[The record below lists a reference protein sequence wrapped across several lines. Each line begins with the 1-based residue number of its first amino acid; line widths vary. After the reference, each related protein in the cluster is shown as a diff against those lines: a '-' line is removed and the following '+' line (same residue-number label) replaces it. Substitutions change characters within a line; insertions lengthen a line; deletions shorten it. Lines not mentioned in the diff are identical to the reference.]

1 MDLFVSLLVLLLI
14 LIAIVGGIGFGI
26 YKLIQRGRRN
36 GGDTFEIED
45 TGVGTPRRFYFYSIS
60 FIATLV
66 TAIGVTITL
75 MSLLD
80 TLFGG
85 DVLLDSPTELAT
97 GLAMTIVGIPLWALH
112 WRWIQNAVAS
122 NDQERRSI
130 LRHLHLHVTSGV
142 ALALIGISGYLCI
155 EFILGAADEFDAF
168 AWAALPIWGVVW
180 YYHRLVA
187 ASDEPFET
195 PETRAIRRLYLYLA
209 SAVAVSALA
218 SGAGWLLFI
227 ILREG
232 YSAAFAVSVVTGE
245 GSGLWRDSTAQ
256 AIAVSVTGGLSWASH
271 WLRFSRNDR
280 QSVLRWIYL
289 YVASVGFGAIAAFT
303 ALGII
308 VATVIRWPFG
318 VTDVSDHFED
328 LPAAVAAAAAAV
340 AVWAYHRH
348 RMNAEASEGD
358 PTPIARIYDCLLT
371 AIGLVTLASASVT
384 IFTLLITELFLIG
397 SDVIATGEF
406 LEGDLWDNVS
416 VALTL
421 LLIGAPVWWI
431 HWERLQFAATT
442 DPETERPA
450 LPRKLYVMG
459 VLCIGVLALV
469 GGASFTLF
477 VFLRDLLDVALSLET
492 LRELSV
498 GLAILLTVALF
509 VPYHWNIYRE
519 DRRYEPDDAVEPLSI
534 IRKRV
539 TLLTAPG
546 GEDAAR
552 RIEDALGYRITVAA
566 WRDSDAVVAALDEA
580 QLSTLPE
587 RIAQSPGANVVL
599 VPEAG
604 GLRIISH
611 G

>member
-1 MDLFVSLLVLLLI
+1 MEFLFAILGWLI
-14 LIAIVGGIGFGI
+14 SAAIIGGIGFGI

-66 TAIGVTITL
+66 AAIGVMITL

-112 WRWIQNAVAS
+112 WRWVQNAVAS

-130 LRHLHLHVTSGV
+130 LRHLHLHVISGV
-142 ALALIGISGYLCI
+142 ALAFIGISGYLCI
-155 EFILGAADEFDAF
+155 EFILGAAEEFDAF
-168 AWAALPIWGVVW
+168 SWAALPIWGVVW
-180 YYHRLVA
+180 YYHRLIA

-218 SGAGWLLFI
+218 SGAGWLLYI

-271 WLRFSRNDR
+271 WLRLSRDDR
-280 QSVLRWIYL
+280 DSVLRWIYL
-289 YVASVGFGAIAAFT
+289 YLASVGFGAIAAFT

-328 LPAAVAAAAAAV
+328 LPAAVAAVAAAV

-371 AIGLVTLASASVT
+371 AIGLVTLASASITV
-384 IFTLLITELFLIG
+384 FTLIITELSLIG
-397 SDVIATGEF
+397 SVVIGDMP
-406 LEGDLWDNVS
+406 EGDLWDNVS

-431 HWERLQFAATT
+431 HWTRLQSAATA

-519 DRRYEPDDAVEPLSI
+519 DRRYEPDDAPEPTPI

-546 GEDAAR
+546 GESVAGG
-552 RIEDALGYRITVAA
+552 IEAALGYGVTVAA

-580 QLSTLPE
+580 QLSALPE

-599 VPEAG
+599 VPEAD

>member
-1 MDLFVSLLVLLLI
+1 MEFLFAILGWLI
-14 LIAIVGGIGFGI
+14 SAAIIGGIGFGI

-36 GGDTFEIED
+36 GDDTLETED

-66 TAIGVTITL
+66 TAIGVMITL

-112 WRWIQNAVAS
+112 WRWVQNAVAS

-130 LRHLHLHVTSGV
+130 LRHLHLHVISGV
-142 ALALIGISGYLCI
+142 ALAFIGISGYLCI
-155 EFILGAADEFDAF
+155 EFILGAAEEFDAF
-168 AWAALPIWGVVW
+168 SWAALPIWGVVW
-180 YYHRLVA
+180 YYHRLIA

-218 SGAGWLLFI
+218 SGAGWLLYI

-271 WLRFSRNDR
+271 WLRLSRDDR
-280 QSVLRWIYL
+280 DSVLRWIYL

-328 LPAAVAAAAAAV
+328 LPAALAALSASV

-371 AIGLVTLASASVT
+371 AIGLVTLASASITV
-384 IFTLLITELFLIG
+384 FTLIITELSLIG
-397 SDVIATGEF
+397 SVVIGDMP
-406 LEGDLWDNVS
+406 EGDLWDNVS

-431 HWERLQFAATT
+431 HWTRLQSAATA

-519 DRRYEPDDAVEPLSI
+519 DRRYEPDDAVEPPPT

-546 GEDAAR
+546 GESVAGG
-552 RIEDALGYRITVAA
+552 IEAALGYGVTVAA

-580 QLSTLPE
+580 QLSALPE

>member
-1 MDLFVSLLVLLLI
+1 MEFLFAILGWLI
-14 LIAIVGGIGFGI
+14 SAAIIGGIGFGI

-36 GGDTFEIED
+36 GDDTFEIED

-66 TAIGVTITL
+66 AAIGVMITL

-85 DVLLDSPTELAT
+85 DLLLDSPAELAT

-112 WRWIQNAVAS
+112 WRWVQNAVAS

-130 LRHLHLHVTSGV
+130 LRHLHLHVISGV
-142 ALALIGISGYLCI
+142 ALAFIGISGYLCI
-155 EFILGAADEFDAF
+155 EFILGAAEEFDAF
-168 AWAALPIWGVVW
+168 SWAALPIWGVVW
-180 YYHRLVA
+180 YYHRLIA

-218 SGAGWLLFI
+218 SGAGWLLYI

-271 WLRFSRNDR
+271 WLRLSRDDR
-280 QSVLRWIYL
+280 DSVLRWIYL

-328 LPAAVAAAAAAV
+328 LPAALAALSASV

-358 PTPIARIYDCLLT
+358 PTPITRIYDCLLT
-371 AIGLVTLASASVT
+371 AIGLVTLASASITV
-384 IFTLLITELFLIG
+384 FTLIITELSLIG
-397 SDVIATGEF
+397 SVVIGDMP
-406 LEGDLWDNVS
+406 EGDLWDNVS

-431 HWERLQFAATT
+431 HWTRLQSAATA

-519 DRRYEPDDAVEPLSI
+519 DRRYEPDDAPEPAPI

-546 GEDAAR
+546 GESVAGG
-552 RIEDALGYRITVAA
+552 IEAALGYGVTVAA

-580 QLSTLPE
+580 QLSALPE
-587 RIAQSPGANVVL
+587 RIAQSPGANVIL
-599 VPEAG
+599 VPEAD

>member
-1 MDLFVSLLVLLLI
+1 MEFLFAILGWLI
-14 LIAIVGGIGFGI
+14 SAAIIGGIGFGI

-66 TAIGVTITL
+66 AAIGVMITL

-112 WRWIQNAVAS
+112 WRWVQNAVAS

-130 LRHLHLHVTSGV
+130 LRHLHLHVISGV
-142 ALALIGISGYLCI
+142 ALAFIGISGYLCI
-155 EFILGAADEFDAF
+155 EFILGAAEEFDAF
-168 AWAALPIWGVVW
+168 SWAALPIWGVVW
-180 YYHRLVA
+180 YYHRLIA

-218 SGAGWLLFI
+218 SGAGWLLYI

-271 WLRFSRNDR
+271 WLRLSRDDR
-280 QSVLRWIYL
+280 DSVLRWIYL

-328 LPAAVAAAAAAV
+328 LPAALAALSASV

-358 PTPIARIYDCLLT
+358 STPIARIYDCLLT
-371 AIGLVTLASASVT
+371 AIGLVTLASASITV
-384 IFTLLITELFLIG
+384 FTLIITELSLIG
-397 SDVIATGEF
+397 SVVIGDMP
-406 LEGDLWDNVS
+406 EGDLWDNVS

-431 HWERLQFAATT
+431 HWTRLQSAATA

-519 DRRYEPDDAVEPLSI
+519 DRRYEPDDVPEPTPPI
-534 IRKRV
+534 VRKRV

-546 GEDAAR
+546 GESVAGG
-552 RIEDALGYRITVAA
+552 IEAALGYGVTVAA

-580 QLSTLPE
+580 QLSALPE

-599 VPEAG
+599 VPEAD

>member
-1 MDLFVSLLVLLLI
+1 MEFLFAILGWLI
-14 LIAIVGGIGFGI
+14 SAAIIGGIGFGI

-36 GGDTFEIED
+36 SDDTLETED

-66 TAIGVTITL
+66 TAIGVMITL

-112 WRWIQNAVAS
+112 WRWVQNAVAS

-130 LRHLHLHVTSGV
+130 LRHLHLHVISGV
-142 ALALIGISGYLCI
+142 ALAFIGISGYLCI

-168 AWAALPIWGVVW
+168 SWAALPVW
-180 YYHRLVA
+180 VLVWCYHRLIA

-218 SGAGWLLFI
+218 SGAGWLLYI

-271 WLRFSRNDR
+271 WLRLSRDDR
-280 QSVLRWIYL
+280 DSVLRWIYL

-328 LPAAVAAAAAAV
+328 LPAALAALSASV

-358 PTPIARIYDCLLT
+358 PTPIIRIYDCLLT
-371 AIGLVTLASASVT
+371 AIGLVTLASASITV
-384 IFTLLITELFLIG
+384 FTLIITELSLIG
-397 SDVIATGEF
+397 SVVIGDMP
-406 LEGDLWDNVS
+406 EGDLWDNVS

-431 HWERLQFAATT
+431 YWTRLQSAATA

-519 DRRYEPDDAVEPLSI
+519 DRRYEPDDAVEPPPI

-546 GEDAAR
+546 GESVAGG
-552 RIEDALGYRITVAA
+552 IEAALGYGVTVAA

-580 QLSTLPE
+580 QLSALPE

-599 VPEAG
+599 VPEAD

>member
-1 MDLFVSLLVLLLI
+1 MEFLFAILGWLI
-14 LIAIVGGIGFGI
+14 SAAIIGGIGFGI

-66 TAIGVTITL
+66 TAIGVMITL

-112 WRWIQNAVAS
+112 WRWVQNAVAS

-142 ALALIGISGYLCI
+142 ALAFIGISGYLCI
-155 EFILGAADEFDAF
+155 EFILGAAEEFDAF
-168 AWAALPIWGVVW
+168 SWAALPIWGVVW
-180 YYHRLVA
+180 YYHRLIAV
-187 ASDEPFET
+187 SDEPFET

-218 SGAGWLLFI
+218 SGAGWLLYI

-271 WLRFSRNDR
+271 WLRLSRDDR
-280 QSVLRWIYL
+280 DSVLRWIYL

-318 VTDVSDHFED
+318 VTDVSDHFDD
-328 LPAAVAAAAAAV
+328 LPAALAALSASV

-358 PTPIARIYDCLLT
+358 PTPITRIYDCLLT
-371 AIGLVTLASASVT
+371 AIGLVTLASASITV
-384 IFTLLITELFLIG
+384 FTLIITELSLIG
-397 SDVIATGEF
+397 SVVIGDMP
-406 LEGDLWDNVS
+406 EGDLWDNVS

-431 HWERLQFAATT
+431 HWTRLQSAATA

-519 DRRYEPDDAVEPLSI
+519 DRRYEPDDAVEPPPI

-546 GEDAAR
+546 GESVAGG
-552 RIEDALGYRITVAA
+552 IEAALGYGVTVAA

-580 QLSTLPE
+580 QLSALPE

-599 VPEAG
+599 VPEAD

>member
-1 MDLFVSLLVLLLI
+1 MEFLFAILGWLI
-14 LIAIVGGIGFGI
+14 SAAIIGGIGFGI

-36 GGDTFEIED
+36 GGDTLETED

-66 TAIGVTITL
+66 AAIGVMITL

-112 WRWIQNAVAS
+112 WRWVQNAVAS

-142 ALALIGISGYLCI
+142 ALAFIGISGYLCI
-155 EFILGAADEFDAF
+155 EFILGAAEEFDAF
-168 AWAALPIWGVVW
+168 SWAALPIWGVVW
-180 YYHRLVA
+180 YYHRLIA

-218 SGAGWLLFI
+218 SGAGWLLYI

-271 WLRFSRNDR
+271 WLRLSRDDR
-280 QSVLRWIYL
+280 DSVLRWIYL
-289 YVASVGFGAIAAFT
+289 YLASVGFGAIAAFT

-328 LPAAVAAAAAAV
+328 LPGAVAAVAAAV

-348 RMNAEASEGD
+348 RMKAEASEGD

-371 AIGLVTLASASVT
+371 AIGLVTLASASITV
-384 IFTLLITELFLIG
+384 FTLIITELSLIG
-397 SDVIATGEF
+397 SVVIGDM

-431 HWERLQFAATT
+431 HWTRLQSAATA
-442 DPETERPA
+442 DPEAERPA

-519 DRRYEPDDAVEPLSI
+519 DRRYEPDDVPEPPPI
-534 IRKRV
+534 VRKRV

-552 RIEDALGYRITVAA
+552 RIEAALGYRITVAA
-566 WRDSDAVVAALDEA
+566 WRDSDATAPALDEA
-580 QLSTLPE
+580 QAASIVD
-587 RIAQSPGANVVL
+587 RVSAAPGENVIL
-599 VPEAG
+599 VPELD
-604 GLRIISH
+604 GLRIVSH

>member
-1 MDLFVSLLVLLLI
+1 MEFLFAILGWLI
-14 LIAIVGGIGFGI
+14 SAAIIGGIGFGI

-36 GGDTFEIED
+36 GDDTLETED

-66 TAIGVTITL
+66 TAIGVMITL

-112 WRWIQNAVAS
+112 WRWVQNAVAS

-130 LRHLHLHVTSGV
+130 LRHLHLHVISGV
-142 ALALIGISGYLCI
+142 ALAFIGISGYLCI

-168 AWAALPIWGVVW
+168 SWAALPIWGVVW
-180 YYHRLVA
+180 YYHRLIA

-218 SGAGWLLFI
+218 SGAGWLLYI

-271 WLRFSRNDR
+271 WLRLSRDDR
-280 QSVLRWIYL
+280 DSVLRWIYL

-328 LPAAVAAAAAAV
+328 LPAALAALSASV
-340 AVWAYHRH
+340 AVWAYHRY

-371 AIGLVTLASASVT
+371 AIGLVTLASASITV
-384 IFTLLITELFLIG
+384 FTLIITELSLIG
-397 SDVIATGEF
+397 SVVIGDALG
-406 LEGDLWDNVS
+406 GDLWDNVS

-431 HWERLQFAATT
+431 HWTRLQSAATA
-442 DPETERPA
+442 DPEAERPA

-519 DRRYEPDDAVEPLSI
+519 DRRYEPDDAVEPPPI

-546 GEDAAR
+546 GESVAGG
-552 RIEDALGYRITVAA
+552 IEAALGYGVTVAA

-580 QLSTLPE
+580 QLLALPE

-599 VPEAG
+599 VPEAD

>member
-1 MDLFVSLLVLLLI
+1 MEIVFFIFSI
-14 LIAIVGGIGFGI
+14 LIQVAIVGGIAFGI

-36 GGDTFEIED
+36 GDAEPEIED

-60 FIATLV
+60 FIATIV
-66 TAIGVTITL
+66 AANGVMITL

-80 TLFGG
+80 ALFGG

-112 WRWIQNAVAS
+112 WRWVQSAVAS
-122 NDQERRSI
+122 NDVERLSI
-130 LRHLHLHVTSGV
+130 LRHLHLRVVSGV
-142 ALALIGISGYLCI
+142 ALAFIGLSAYLII
-155 EFILGAADEFDAF
+155 EYVLGAADFGALP
-168 AWAALPIWGVVW
+168 WAALPVWGTVW
-180 YYHRLVA
+180 YYHRLMA

-195 PETRAIRRLYLYLA
+195 LETRAIRRLYLYLA
-209 SAVAVSALA
+209 SLIGVAAFA
-218 SGAGWLLFI
+218 SGAGWLIYI
-227 ILREG
+227 ILQEG
-232 YSAAFAVSVVTGE
+232 YLAAFAVSLADAG
-245 GSGLWRDSTAQ
+245 GAGIWRDSTAQ
-256 AIAVSVTGGLSWASH
+256 AISLAVTGGAVWASH
-271 WLRFSRNDR
+271 WLRFSRDDR
-280 QSVLRWIYL
+280 DSALRWIYL

-308 VATVIRWPFG
+308 VATVIRWPLG
-318 VTDVSDHFED
+318 VADVSDHFGD
-328 LPAAVAAAAAAV
+328 LPAAIAALSASV
-340 AVWAYHRH
+340 AVWAYHRR
-348 RMNAEASEGD
+348 RMNAEASESD
-358 PTPIARIYDCLLT
+358 PTPIVRIYDCLLT

-384 IFTLLITELFLIG
+384 VFTLIITELSLIG
-397 SDVIATGEF
+397 SVVIGDVP
-406 LEGDLWDNVS
+406 EGDLWDNVS

-431 HWERLQFAATT
+431 HWTRLQSAATS

-498 GLAILLTVALF
+498 GVAILLTVALL

-519 DRRYEPDDAVEPLSI
+519 DRRYEPDDAVEPPPI

-546 GEDAAR
+546 GESVAGG
-552 RIEDALGYRITVAA
+552 IEAALGYGITTAH
-566 WRDSDAVVAALDEA
+566 WRDADALVAALDQSSLTA
-580 QLSTLPE
+580 ISD
-587 RIAQSPGANVVL
+587 RIAQSPGNSVL
-599 VPEAG
+599 LIPDG
-604 GLRIISH
+604 GNLRIISH
-611 G
+611 D